1 MATPATQIIES
12 LRAWLTRAD
21 GGFDFSQYARPII
34 ENLRKSGPS
43 IAVFAEQGGR
53 VEADIAGNLTVD
65 FRFRIE
71 YKDNAE
77 QENDLLR
84 ISQCLNALSDYFD
97 EQTRAGLP
105 DLNLGENIT
114 PYEITTVATATQS
127 FRGADNNAVFSA
139 SFNLNYM
146 EVQNGF

>member
-12 LRAWLTRAD
+12 LRAWLTRTP

-34 ENLRKSGPS
+34 EN
-43 IAVFAEQGGR
+43 
-53 VEADIAGNLTVD
+53 
-65 FRFRIE
+65 
-71 YKDNAE
+71 
-77 QENDLLR
+77 LR

-105 DLNLGENIT
+105 DLNLGDNIT